1 MTAGKV
7 FDLYMFIIICSAL
20 TGLSAASDLTLT
32 FKDSV
37 LITDTAFFLDDI
49 AEIECNDNTLKAKLL
64 NMAGGKSAPAGYGRF
79 LNVSD
84 FVLYKIKPLL
94 GNTRLNV
101 SGVQRVYIKT
111 ESVEKK
117 IEDYLGIIQQY
128 FHEEVLWPQGCYE
141 AVVKEPGRSWK
152 CFPEM

>member
-49 AEIECNDNTLKAKLL
+49 AEIE
-64 NMAGGKSAPAGYGRF
+64 
-79 LNVSD
+79 
-84 FVLYKIKPLL
+84 
-94 GNTRLNV
+94 
-101 SGVQRVYIKT
+101 
-111 ESVEKK
+111 
-117 IEDYLGIIQQY
+117 
-128 FHEEVLWPQGCYE
+128 
-141 AVVKEPGRSWK
+141 
-152 CFPEM
+152 